1 MHVLTIPSLDRDVFF
16 TTIAFLYIQK
26 VYFDLNILIISN
38 LTAQF
43 HSIEP
48 NIVSGMVAKM
58 DILVHIAFVWG
69 GLYLDIF

>member
-1 MHVLTIPSLDRDVFF
+1 MQVLTIPSLWIETYSLQLFV
-16 TTIAFLYIQK
+16 YIQK
-26 VYFDLNILIISN
+26 VYFDLSFLIISN

-58 DILVHIAFVWG
+58 DTLVHIAFV
-69 GLYLDIF
+69 